1 MDEWRPVM
9 AMLVFNLIS
18 AVMAGLVKMAL
29 QQGMDILVLVTLR
42 QLVATAFLSPIAYY
56 KESTTV
62 NPCSA
67 CKKTISNKLSF

>member
-42 QLVATAFLSPIAYY
+42 QLVAIAFLSPIAYY
-56 KESTTV
+56 KERYHR
-62 NPCSA
+62 
-67 CKKTISNKLSF
+67 

>member
-56 KESTTV
+56 KERYH
-62 NPCSA
+62 
-67 CKKTISNKLSF
+67 L